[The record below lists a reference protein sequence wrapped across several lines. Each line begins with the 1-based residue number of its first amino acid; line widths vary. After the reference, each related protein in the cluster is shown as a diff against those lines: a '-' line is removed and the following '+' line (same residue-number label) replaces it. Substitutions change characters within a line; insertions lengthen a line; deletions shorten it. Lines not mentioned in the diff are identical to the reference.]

1 MIRRSAGD
9 SKARRAGPQ
18 ATRNL
23 NGQGRALRL
32 NRAARPAGLGDEL
45 EAAGPRGVPGDSDG
59 PGGRGRPGPGLG
71 PLTTVRRGTVT

>member
-59 PGGRGRPGPGLG
+59 PGRPGPGLG